1 MVKLSDTARTRIYGD
16 LRAEGLT
23 HNQSESC
30 LNIIEFEALQLAG
43 ASDIAKAYC
52 DIVRRAVKICKAEED
67 DELKQS
73 LKLHEHARRA
83 ANVNKAMK
91 WAEIAE
97 QNRKIKELTFEINTV
112 DAIII
117 RLGGNCTA
125 ALKQASAEL
134 REHREQCERYRDSL
148 LPKTK

>member
-23 HNQSESC
+23 HNQAENC
-30 LNIIEFEALQLAG
+30 LNIVEFESLQLAG

-52 DIVRRAVKICKAEED
+52 DIVRRAVKVCKEDED
-67 DELKQS
+67 DDLKS
-73 LKLHEHARRA
+73 KLKLREHARRA

-97 QNRKIKELTFEINTV
+97 QNLKIKELTFEINTV
-112 DAIII
+112 DALIIH
-117 RLGGNCTA
+117 RGGNCTA

-148 LPKTK
+148 LQKTK

>member
-1 MVKLSDTARTRIYGD
+1 MVKLSDTDRTRIYGD

-23 HNQSESC
+23 HNQAENC
-30 LNIIEFEALQLAG
+30 LNIVEFEAMQLAG
-43 ASDIAKAYC
+43 TSDIAKAYC
-52 DIVRRAVKICKAEED
+52 DIVRRAVKVCKEDED
-67 DELKQS
+67 DDLKS
-73 LKLHEHARRA
+73 KLKLREHASRA

-112 DAIII
+112 DALIIH
-117 RLGGNCTA
+117 RGGNCTA
-125 ALKQASAEL
+125 DLKQASAEL